1 MKLHQAAS
9 GVALAAVLTALNP
22 APAAAHGLVGR
33 ADLPIPDWLFTW
45 GAIAV
50 LLISFVLL
58 AAAWRR
64 PRLQD
69 DAWRPLPPR
78 LSYVLSG
85 RAVELAGGAIGVA
98 LLGLVV
104 YAGLFGADS
113 TSANIAPTLVY
124 VIFWLGLV
132 PISVLAGDVFRL
144 LNPWRAIGRAAGW
157 LFARVWSRPAEAV
170 EYPPRLGYWPA
181 VIGLLAFGWLE
192 LVAPTGDRPVTVAI
206 ATLVYSTLTLAAMAL
221 FGVER
226 WCDRGETFSVYFG
239 LFARLSP
246 WERRGPV
253 LGLRRPLSGL
263 AHWPADSGS
272 VALLAAMIGIVSF
285 DGLSAGR
292 PFNEAVDAPLGW
304 LREHLGLAP
313 SAALQLVF
321 GAGLLLTI
329 VATAAF
335 YRLGIAGTPT
345 SASARSHGQLA
356 RDFTHTLVPI
366 ALAYVGAHYVSLLL
380 FQGQALGYLA
390 SDPLGTGADVL
401 GTADAA
407 IDYELLGAE
416 VLWYL
421 QVAFVVIGH
430 LIALVLAHDR
440 ALAIFGE
447 ARTAMRSQY
456 PLLVVMVGY
465 TTLALWL
472 LAQAREA

>member
-1 MKLHQAAS
+1 MRRQAAT
-9 GVALAAVLTALNP
+9 GVALAAGVTALSP

-50 LLISFVLL
+50 LLVSFVLL
-58 AAAWRR
+58 AVAWRR

-69 DAWRPLPPR
+69 AAWRPLPPG
-78 LSYVLSG
+78 LSRVLTG

-98 LLGLVV
+98 MLGLVI

-132 PISVLAGDVFRL
+132 PVSVLAGDVFRL
-144 LNPWRAIGRAAGW
+144 INPWRAIGRATGW
-157 LFARVWSRPAEAV
+157 LFARVSRRPAEAM
-170 EYPPRLGYWPA
+170 EYPPRLGHWPA
-181 VIGLLAFGWLE
+181 VLGLVAFGWLE
-192 LVAPTGDRPVTVAI
+192 LVAPAGDRPATVAI
-206 ATLVYSTLTLAAMAL
+206 ATLVYSTITLAAMAL

-239 LFARLSP
+239 SFARLSP
-246 WERRGPV
+246 WERRRREV
-253 LGLRRPLSGL
+253 GLRRPLSGL
-263 AHWPADSGS
+263 AQWPAGSGTA
-272 VALLAAMIGIVSF
+272 ALLAAMIGIVSF

-292 PFNEAVDAPLGW
+292 AFNDAVDAPLGW
-304 LREHLGLAP
+304 LREGLGVAP
-313 SAALQLVF
+313 SPALQLVF
-321 GAGLLLTI
+321 GAGLLLMI
-329 VATAAF
+329 LATGAF
-335 YRLGIAGTPT
+335 YRLAVAATP
-345 SASARSHGQLA
+345 APEDGRSRGRLA
-356 RDFTHTLVPI
+356 RDFAHTLVPI

-390 SDPLGTGADVL
+390 SDPLGTGADL
-401 GTADAA
+401 FGTAGAA
-407 IDYELLGAE
+407 IDYQLVGAE
-416 VLWYL
+416 ALWYL

-440 ALAIFGE
+440 ALALYGD
-447 ARTAMRSQY
+447 ARAALRSQY